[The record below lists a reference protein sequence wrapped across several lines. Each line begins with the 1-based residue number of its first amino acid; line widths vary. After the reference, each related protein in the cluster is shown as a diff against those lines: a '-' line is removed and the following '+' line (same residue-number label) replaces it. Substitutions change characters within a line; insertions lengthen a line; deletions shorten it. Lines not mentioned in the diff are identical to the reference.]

1 MGEDEFTAVYAA
13 TYRPLLGYALR
24 RCDSPED
31 AADVVAETFAIAWRR
46 AAEMPA
52 GDQAR
57 LWLYG
62 VAHRV
67 LANQRRGARRNTIK
81 TAALR
86 AELSAGTPPRPAPEP
101 DGPAVADVF
110 RALPD
115 RDRELL
121 ALVAWEGLSNAEI
134 ATVLG
139 CSRNAASI
147 RLHRARRRF
156 ARALRAAGVDDPPA
170 EARRRAAVHP
180 VRSSRSELT

>member
-1 MGEDEFTAVYAA
+1 MGEDEFTAVYSA
-13 TYRPLLGYALR
+13 TYKPLLGYALR

-67 LANQRRGARRNTIK
+67 LANHRRGVRRNTIK
-81 TAALR
+81 AAALR
-86 AELSAGTPPRPAPEP
+86 AELSAGAPLRPAPEG
-101 DGPAVADVF
+101 DDSAIAEVF
-110 RALPD
+110 RGLPD

-139 CSRNAASI
+139 CSRNAVSI
-147 RLHRARRRF
+147 RLHRARKRL
-156 ARALRAAGVDDPPA
+156 ARALRSAGIDDPSA
-170 EARRRAAVHP
+170 TAQGRTALHP
-180 VRSSRSELT
+180 ICSSRSELT